1 MVRTQVGQT
10 STEGAVEVD
19 SEKRAMDEK
28 GARESG
34 AESLATTGAG
44 GDDAQGAAVAE
55 PLLLIDDHEEEVS
68 EGGRRVR
75 RRGIFLLPNLLTTGA
90 LFAGFYAVIL
100 GMGGAFDSA
109 CIAILVAMLL
119 DGLDGRVARLT
130 NTQSAFGAEFD
141 SLSDMLAFGV
151 APALLCF
158 SWALSD
164 LGKIGWTAAF
174 VYVAC
179 AALRLARFNVQQGTT
194 DRRWFIGLASPAAA
208 GVVVFMVWTCVTFE
222 LETTLPLSSLAAFV
236 TFTAGVLMVLNIRY
250 YSFKDMDFRS
260 RVPFVVILA
269 VVMAFVVVSWHP
281 PVVLLSFAA
290 CYALSGPVMTIRRR
304 LARVRQPASPAA
316 DGAAVGTVESHTE
329 SDQGPN

>member
-1 MVRTQVGQT
+1 M
-10 STEGAVEVD
+10 
-19 SEKRAMDEK
+19 M
-28 GARESG
+28 ESRDQQ
-34 AESLATTGAG
+34 ESTGAG
-44 GDDAQGAAVAE
+44 ESAGDRSEKTPHSE

-68 EGGRRVR
+68 EGGRKVR

-100 GMGGAFDSA
+100 GMDGQFGSA
-109 CIAILVAMLL
+109 CIAIVVAMVL

-141 SLSDMLAFGV
+141 SLSDMLSFGV
-151 APALLCF
+151 APALICF

-179 AALRLARFNVQQGTT
+179 AALRLARFNLQLGTT
-194 DRRWFIGLASPAAA
+194 DKRWFVGLASPSAA

-222 LETTLPLSSLAAFV
+222 VETTLLVSGLAAFV
-236 TFTAGVLMVLNIRY
+236 TFCAGVLMVLNIRY

-260 RVPFVVILA
+260 RVPFVVILV
-269 VVMAFVVVSWHP
+269 VVMVFVVVSWHP
-281 PVVLLSFAA
+281 PVILFTIAV
-290 CYALSGPVMTIRRR
+290 CYALSGPIMTVKRRVAH
-304 LARVRQPASPAA
+304 ARSARAA
-316 DGAAVGTVESHTE
+316 EAAVFAQDPAQEDKQDSGSA
-329 SDQGPN
+329 